1 MRGWPVLSSH
11 FFPGEAPQVGQRR
24 VSTCFGLSFLFMVRR
39 DNPSKP
45 MHRNGQSW
53 TLYALTGNPE
63 YVDGDLVASLF
74 AIVSSMEQRSPL
86 FVGTIE
92 ICGVFR
98 IGTAI
103 YETFPQDYE

>member
-1 MRGWPVLSSH
+1 
-11 FFPGEAPQVGQRR
+11 
-24 VSTCFGLSFLFMVRR
+24 
-39 DNPSKP
+39 